1 MATANALHYI
11 RFGLCC
17 PPAGLVAIVPVS
29 ILRLVLVVVVPVS
42 ILRPVLVVV
51 VPASI
56 HRLVLVVIVPAAILL
71 FALVVT
77 VPSIIIHR
85 LVFVWRQPPYFWLL
99 RQPP

>member
-1 MATANALHYI
+1 MATAKALRYI

-17 PPAGLVAIVPVS
+17 PPVGLVAIVPVS

-51 VPASI
+51 VPAAI
-56 HRLVLVVIVPAAILL
+56 LRPVLVVIVPAAIIL
-71 FALVVT
+71 
-77 VPSIIIHR
+77 R
-85 LVFVWRQPPYFWLL
+85 LVSVWRQPPYFWLL